1 MRKEEKKEA
10 SQGMGNRG
18 VCAIQ
23 TTLSVRYSR
32 VFCDNDDS
40 TDSVH
45 LRHTTRKRSLPFS
58 LSHSLLFFRSSLSSP
73 ILLPHHEFTEPENRD
88 DDASDRDSREHR
100 HHHIPGGEEEDAEGD
115 GETYEKTVH

>member
-1 MRKEEKKEA
+1 MTTTTA
-10 SQGMGNRG
+10 LTAFTCDTQHVNGPSLSPSL
-18 VCAIQ
+18 
-23 TTLSVRYSR
+23 TLSY
-32 VFCDNDDS
+32 
-40 TDSVH
+40 
-45 LRHTTRKRSLPFS
+45 
-58 LSHSLLFFRSSLSSP
+58 SLSSP